1 MSITNKIKIVAVDA
15 QTMES
20 TVRWGESTKKYI
32 NGQIVEMTAD
42 EIAEI
47 QESFA
52 RAEVEEKKRPLT
64 EAEVSRMI
72 ISQQINTLTVDDQTA
87 LRMRRYYPT
96 FAELVG
102 KTVTQGTKFRATD
115 SEDADLYKTIQP
127 ELTIQAHYPPGEG
140 TESLYTRIDET
151 HDGSKYDPIPYEGNM
166 ALENGKHYVQ
176 NGVTYLCNRDTGNPV
191 YNALSELVGL
201 YVELV

>member
-1 MSITNKIKIVAVDA
+1 M
-15 QTMES
+15 
-20 TVRWGESTKKYI
+20 KKCI
-32 NGQIVEMTAD
+32 NGQIVEMSAD

-52 RAEVEEKKRPLT
+52 RAEAAEKKRPLT

-96 FAELVG
+96 FVELVG
-102 KTVTQGTKFRATD
+102 KTGTQGTKFRATD

-127 ELTIQAHYPPGEG
+127 ELTIQAHYPPGVG
-140 TESLYTRIDET
+140 TESLYIRIDET
-151 HDGSKYDPIPYEGNM
+151 HDGTRYDPIPYDGNM
-166 ALENGKHYVQ
+166 ALESGKYYIQDV
-176 NGVTYLCNRDTGNPV
+176 VVYLCNRDTGQPV
-191 YNALSELVGL
+191 YNALADLVGI
-201 YVELV
+201 YVETAE

>member
-1 MSITNKIKIVAVDA
+1 M
-15 QTMES
+15 
-20 TVRWGESTKKYI
+20 KKCI

-52 RAEVEEKKRPLT
+52 RAEAEEKKRPLT

-72 ISQQINTLTVDDQTA
+72 ISQQINTLDVDDATA
-87 LRMRRYYPT
+87 YRMWEFYPEWKSGMT
-96 FAELVG
+96 LTVG
-102 KTVTQGTKFRATD
+102 YKLQYDGK
-115 SEDADLYKTIQP
+115 LYRV
-127 ELTIQAHYPPGEG
+127 IQAHTSQDDWTPDASA
-140 TESLYTRIDET
+140 SLFERIDET

-166 ALENGKHYVQ
+166 ALENGKYYAQ

-191 YNALSELVGL
+191 YHALSELVGL
-201 YVELV
+201 YVEKV

>member
-1 MSITNKIKIVAVDA
+1 M
-15 QTMES
+15 
-20 TVRWGESTKKYI
+20 KKCI

-52 RAEVEEKKRPLT
+52 RAEAAEKKRPLT
-64 EAEVSRMI
+64 ESEVSRML
-72 ISQQINTLTVDDQTA
+72 ISQQINTLDVDDATA

-166 ALENGKHYVQ
+166 ALENGKYYVQ
-176 NGVTYLCNRDTGNPV
+176 DGVTYLCNRDTGNPV
-191 YNALSELVGL
+191 YHALSELVGL
-201 YVELV
+201 YVEKV